1 MIDMRY
7 HVISLVAVF
16 LALAIGILL
25 GTTLVERGLISE
37 QKGQI
42 KSLQGTFDEIKKKN
56 ESLHDDL
63 KVYQDYADEA
73 KSYLVAGHLSGK
85 SYALIRH
92 PDSDAATVDS
102 VSRTISGA
110 GGSVPVT
117 ISIIGEKM
125 NDQAVQNALAA
136 MFSMPADKN
145 ALYKRV
151 CQEIVHQLATAD
163 NPAILTQ
170 FANLG
175 LIKMDGTLAAPVN
188 GAVLVASDKATYD
201 QMQVSD
207 IPLIKSFIEASIPL
221 LGVGGSK
228 TSDFMLVTYK
238 KTGISTVDNVDS
250 SPGQAAIVL
259 VLDGRWGNYGR
270 GGAADSL
277 LPPAGP

>member
-25 GTTLVERGLISE
+25 GTTLVERGLIAE

-42 KSLQGTFDEIKKKN
+42 KSLQSTFDEIKKKN

-63 KVYQDYADEA
+63 KVYQDYADQA
-73 KSYLVAGHLSGK
+73 KAYMVAGHLSGK
-85 SYALIRH
+85 TYALLKS
-92 PDSDAATVDS
+92 PDSDSATVDS
-102 VSRTISGA
+102 VSKAISSA

-117 ISIIGEKM
+117 ITIVSEKM
-125 NDQAVQNALAA
+125 NDQAVQNSLAT
-136 MFSMPADKN
+136 MFSMPVDKN

-170 FANLG
+170 FASLG
-175 LIKMDGTLAAPVN
+175 LIKMDGTLTAPVSA
-188 GAVLVASDKATYD
+188 GVLVAADKITYQQAQTND
-201 QMQVSD
+201 V
-207 IPLIKSFIEASIPL
+207 PLIKSFIEASIPL

-250 SPGQAAIVL
+250 SPGQTAMVL

-270 GGAADSL
+270 GGAADRL
-277 LPPAGP
+277 LPAMGP